1 MKPIYLF
8 FVLFFLDVHISFGQ
22 WVNETVDDGIEPTYH
37 ICYNYSNGLSSD
49 EFIAK
54 LENVNGKIAFYVA
67 SMAFCYDYDFAV
79 VYFTL
84 NGTMKTHTLQGSIGE
99 DGQNIFLVANLSSSK
114 LLYDFKA
121 ASDMRID
128 FFYDSCP
135 QNIANF
141 DMKGSTSAY
150 HFIRQ

>member
-22 WVNETVDDGIEPTYH
+22 WVNETVDNGIEPTYH

-54 LENVNGKIAFYVA
+54 LENVKGKIAFYVA
-67 SMAFCYDYDFAV
+67 SKDFCYDYDFAF
-79 VYFTL
+79 VYFTV
-84 NGTMKTHTLQGSIGE
+84 NGALKTHMLKGSIGE
-99 DGQNIFLVANLSSSK
+99 DGQNIFLVDNLNSSK
-114 LLYDFKA
+114 LLYDFKV

>member
-8 FVLFFLDVHISFGQ
+8 IVLFFLDVHISFGQ

-54 LENVNGKIAFYVA
+54 LENVNGEIAFYVA
-67 SMAFCYDYDFAV
+67 SNAFCYDYDFAV
-79 VYFTL
+79 VYFTV
-84 NGTMKTHTLQGSIGE
+84 NGALKKHVLKGSIGE
-99 DGQNIFLVANLSSSK
+99 DGKNIFLVDNLISSK

-135 QNIANF
+135 HNIANF

-150 HFIRQ
+150 NFIRQ